1 MVRFADGA
9 TQVLVATSVVEVGI
23 DVPNATV
30 MTILSASRFGL
41 AQLHQLRGRVGRG
54 RHAGFMA
61 MFADVE
67 AEDVNERLQALVETN
82 DGFKLAEIDFQMRGP
97 GDLFGTKQHGMPP
110 LFVADLQRDFDLLVS
125 ARNDAQQILSSDPDL
140 GSEEFSAIKQRV
152 ISRYGSALDL
162 VDVG

>member
-1 MVRFADGA
+1 
-9 TQVLVATSVVEVGI
+9 
-23 DVPNATV
+23 
-30 MTILSASRFGL
+30 
-41 AQLHQLRGRVGRG
+41 
-54 RHAGFMA
+54 
-61 MFADVE
+61 
-67 AEDVNERLQALVETN
+67 
-82 DGFKLAEIDFQMRGP
+82 
-97 GDLFGTKQHGMPP
+97 MPP